1 MRLGRTTRLPAQV
14 TPGEVVLEAREIAA
28 ELGGNR
34 ILEGVDFLAR
44 AGEVVALVGPNGAG
58 KSTLFG
64 VLCGDLAPVNGTVHL
79 FGEPLSRWSTV
90 ERALRRGVLPQQLA
104 MSFPFLVRDVV
115 RMGRAPWI
123 ASGASDD
130 DEAIVAKAM
139 ECADVT
145 QLANRRF
152 TSLSG
157 GERARVAFARI
168 LAQQCQVM
176 LLDEPTAALDIH
188 HQETLLEIV
197 RKRAVEGSAV
207 VVVLHDLALAA
218 AYADRIALMS
228 EGSIVGD
235 GPPAEILTDSM
246 LSGVYG
252 HKIHVQREEHTG
264 EIMVIP
270 RRERRG
276 R

>member
-1 MRLGRTTRLPAQV
+1 MRLPVESHA
-14 TPGEVVLEAREIAA
+14 EEIVLEARGIDA

-34 ILEGVDFLAR
+34 ILEGVDFSAR
-44 AGEVVALVGPNGAG
+44 TGEVVALVGPNGAG
-58 KSTLFG
+58 KSTLFS
-64 VLCGDLAPVNGTVHL
+64 VLCGDLAPVSGNVYL

-115 RMGRAPWI
+115 QMGRAPWVGT
-123 ASGASDD
+123 ASSEE
-130 DEAIVAKAM
+130 DETIVTEAM
-139 ECADVT
+139 KSADVT
-145 QLANRRF
+145 HLAARRF

-188 HQETLLEIV
+188 HQETLLETV
-197 RKRAVEGSAV
+197 RKRARGGSAV

-228 EGSIVGD
+228 EGTIVGD
-235 GPPAEILTDSM
+235 GPPGEILTDEM

-276 R
+276 Q